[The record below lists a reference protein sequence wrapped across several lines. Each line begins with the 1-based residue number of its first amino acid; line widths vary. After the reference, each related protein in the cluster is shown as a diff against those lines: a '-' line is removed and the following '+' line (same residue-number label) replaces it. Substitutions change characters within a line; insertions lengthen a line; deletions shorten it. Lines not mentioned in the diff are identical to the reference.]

1 MHEYSIVSALV
12 DQVEAEARV
21 HDGAVVRHVRVRI
34 GELSGVEMELLAS
47 AYEMIRTGTVCA
59 AADLEIVPV
68 KASWRCSGC
77 GRSIPS
83 GEILRCPDCEL
94 PARLAEGQEILL
106 DRIELEVP

>member
-1 MHEYSIVSALV
+1 
-12 DQVEAEARV
+12 
-21 HDGAVVRHVRVRI
+21 
-34 GELSGVEMELLAS
+34 
-47 AYEMIRTGTVCA
+47 
-59 AADLEIVPV
+59 V

-83 GEILRCPDCEL
+83 GEVLRCPDCEL